1 MTSPQPNSSHL
12 PASSNP
18 EPPIDGTL
26 DTDPDVDMN
35 IPPEPLLDDS
45 NMDFVKQED
54 FGTDGVQKNGT
65 GANGEAVGIE
75 ERVPLKKDISLREFL
90 SKMDDY
96 APIVSTPRQNS

>member
-18 EPPIDGTL
+18 EPPIDETL
-26 DTDPDVDMN
+26 DTDPDIDMN
-35 IPPEPLLDDS
+35 IPPEPLLEDS

-54 FGTDGVQKNGT
+54 FGTNGVQKNRT
-65 GANGEAVGIE
+65 DANGEGVGIE

-96 APIVSTPRQNS
+96 APIVSTRQNS